1 MDDLF
6 TQRFAG
12 KSAAGF
18 NNSSSLFQV
27 CNQTHTH
34 IELSCKGR
42 LAWLQLA
49 EEHFNLMKHFTPSL
63 SASVSALQAKRKTL
77 KMEECVQTRVRRV
90 WVFYYYTF
98 ISLRFLS
105 NSVGINKFLVFSCF
119 IQLNIASV
127 QFRFDQFFIFRKVRV
142 LFCDYVNIDWVMKT
156 QQKENV
162 FNFCPTA
169 DRLWSSIQRFSVA
182 ILQTNVREAK

>member
-1 MDDLF
+1 MTYLPRGLLVNLLQGLIIAAAYF
-6 TQRFAG
+6 RFAT
-12 KSAAGF
+12 K
-18 NNSSSLFQV
+18 L
-27 CNQTHTH
+27 THTH

-119 IQLNIASV
+119 ILLNIASV
-127 QFRFDQFFIFRKVRV
+127 
-142 LFCDYVNIDWVMKT
+142 
-156 QQKENV
+156 
-162 FNFCPTA
+162 
-169 DRLWSSIQRFSVA
+169 
-182 ILQTNVREAK
+182 